1 MENAGSHK
9 RNPNCILGPLCR
21 EQFLVLVEYAG
32 VTGPTYSFEHYVIA
46 LDIV

>member
-21 EQFLVLVEYAG
+21 EHFPGLVEYAA
-32 VTGPTYSFEHYVIA
+32 VTGPTFSFDHYVVA